1 MNAKQNRF
9 GNPWLAAL
17 LALVLLPSTQALAAG
32 SDHGGVPFI
41 SVPAP
46 AAMPDTG
53 AATVPVPGG
62 PGQGD
67 VTNPSYLN
75 PAPQSLSSSQQLQ
88 LKAYRNQLNQQ
99 QQDLQIQQAH
109 GLLTPNQQQ
118 RLYQTQQE
126 IEQSQ
131 SDAHPAFGPGLHH
144 ALALPQRRSA
154 APHPLRQ
161 RPHSRPA
168 ASKSLQ
174 IVVPNQF
181 FPGCRWA

>member
-1 MNAKQNRF
+1 MTAKQSRF

-17 LALVLLPSTQALAAG
+17 LALVLLPSSQALAAG

-62 PGQGD
+62 PGLGD
-67 VTNPSYLN
+67 VTNPSYFN
-75 PAPQSLSSSQQLQ
+75 PTPQNLSNSQLLQ

-99 QQDLQIQQAH
+99 QQDLQLQQSQ

-118 RLYQTQQE
+118 RMYQTQQE
-126 IEQSQ
+126 QVRVNQILTRPS
-131 SDAHPAFGPGLHH
+131 GPVFT
-144 ALALPQRRSA
+144 LPS
-154 APHPLRQ
+154 PSLSVGPPPLI
-161 RPHSRPA
+161 PTH
-168 ASKSLQ
+168 
-174 IVVPNQF
+174 
-181 FPGCRWA
+181 

>member
-1 MNAKQNRF
+1 MDTRQTRF

-41 SVPAP
+41 AVPAP

-67 VTNPSYLN
+67 VTNPTYFN
-75 PAPQSLSSSQQLQ
+75 PAPQSLSNSQQLQ

-99 QQDLQIQQAH
+99 QQNLQIQQSQ

-126 IEQSQ
+126 SNRVNQLLSQ
-131 SDAHPAFGPGLHH
+131 PSGPVFTMPSPSLSVG
-144 ALALPQRRSA
+144 P
-154 APHPLRQ
+154 PPLI
-161 RPHSRPA
+161 H
-168 ASKSLQ
+168 
-174 IVVPNQF
+174 
-181 FPGCRWA
+181 